1 MLGKNEE
8 INKRNARTLEKEQKY
23 QCDKITISSTNPNIT
38 GIMDSDSESVSVL
51 INGSDIDDIESSD
64 NDSTKE
70 DYNKRRNVDKS
81 VKNKVNRSFAASAIL
96 LATAGM
102 VAKIIGAI
110 YRIPLT
116 NLLGV
121 EGIGLYQLVFPMYA
135 LMLTLS
141 SSAIPTAIAR
151 LVSEKNELGDYI
163 GGRKVFKSSAIL
175 LVSTGLVATIIMFMI
190 SAPVANLQGNGL
202 VKYGYYVVAP
212 AILFVACSAFFKG
225 WFQGNMNML
234 PTATSQIV
242 EQITK
247 MGFGLLFAYLLLD
260 KGTMYAVTGALI
272 GLTLSEFLSLV
283 VMCIMYLK
291 SRPKGI
297 EGIAAAKADI
307 ETTKQIM
314 RVTVP
319 IMVAG
324 LIFPVV
330 QFADSL
336 LIVNLLM
343 AKGVERSLA
352 ISQYGILTAPVGSL
366 INMPIVITLAFAV
379 AIVPIISARR
389 ARRDVLSIKER
400 TDFALKLS
408 YLFSIPCFVAIL
420 VLARP
425 LMESLY
431 PSFTAESVI
440 LATTLMQTSALTI
453 VLLSVQQVY
462 TSVLQALGKSM
473 LPARNLGITALVK
486 ITLDIILIYSIG
498 IIGAV
503 VSSLV
508 AYLVGSTL
516 NALSMR
522 KLLGKSKNMLKN
534 ISKISLSSVI
544 IGLIIFG
551 LTYAI
556 ANSYAVIGVAIL
568 VSVPLYVLLIVS
580 MRTLSDDE
588 LKGFPASRILIK
600 INHAFHKGVR

>member
-1 MLGKNEE
+1 MLRNNEKT
-8 INKRNARTLEKEQKY
+8 NKRNDKTLEDEREY
-23 QCDKITISSTNPNIT
+23 QSDKITSTTTSPYN
-38 GIMDSDSESVSVL
+38 
-51 INGSDIDDIESSD
+51 NGNE
-64 NDSTKE
+64 N
-70 DYNKRRNVDKS
+70 NNNLNNVDKS
-81 VKNKVNRSFAASAIL
+81 VKRKVNRSFASSAIL

-116 NLLGV
+116 NILGV

-151 LVSEKNELGDYI
+151 LVSERNELGDYI

-175 LVSTGLVATIIMFMI
+175 LVSTGLVATLIMFMI
-190 SAPVANLQGNGL
+190 SAPVANLQGNSL

-283 VMCIMYLK
+283 VMCAMYLK

-297 EGIAAAKADI
+297 EGIAAVKADM

-314 RVTVP
+314 RVSVP

-324 LIFPVV
+324 MIFPVV

-336 LIVNLLM
+336 LIVNLLI
-343 AKGVERSLA
+343 AKGVEKSLA

-389 ARRDVLSIKER
+389 ARRDVVSIKER
-400 TDFALKLS
+400 TDFALKLA

-420 VLARP
+420 VLSKP
-425 LMESLY
+425 LMDALY
-431 PSFTAESVI
+431 PSFSAESLT
-440 LATTLMQTSALTI
+440 LATTLLQTSALTI

-473 LPARNLGITALVK
+473 LPARNLGITAVVK
-486 ITLDIILIYSIG
+486 ITLDIFLIYTIG

-556 ANSYAVIGVAIL
+556 ANSYAVIGVAIII
-568 VSVPLYVLLIVS
+568 SIPLYVLLIVS

-600 INHAFHKGVR
+600 INHAFHKGAR

>member
-1 MLGKNEE
+1 MN
-8 INKRNARTLEKEQKY
+8 IAT
-23 QCDKITISSTNPNIT
+23 TNPNIT
-38 GIMDSDSESVSVL
+38 SVIDSDGEAVSVFAS
-51 INGSDIDDIESSD
+51 GIDRQDDPFKEYCD
-64 NDSTKE
+64 NDTNTAKNAENSNKNAKTKA
-70 DYNKRRNVDKS
+70 KK
-81 VKNKVNRSFAASAIL
+81 KVQRSFASSAIL

-121 EGIGLYQLVFPMYA
+121 EGIGLYQLVFPIYA

-151 LVSEKNELGDYI
+151 LVSERNALGDYI
-163 GGRKVFKSSAIL
+163 GGRKVFRSSAIL
-175 LVSTGLVATIIMFMI
+175 LVSTGIVATLIMIFL
-190 SAPVANLQGNGL
+190 SAPLAILQGNDYI
-202 VKYGYYVVAP
+202 KYGYYVVAP

-234 PTATSQIV
+234 PTATAQIV
-242 EQITK
+242 EQVTK
-247 MGFGLLFAYLLLD
+247 MAFGLLFAYLLMD
-260 KGTMYAVTGALI
+260 RGTMYAVTGALI

-283 VMCIMYLK
+283 VMSALYLK

-297 EGIAAAKADI
+297 EGIAMAKADMA
-307 ETTKQIM
+307 TTKEIM
-314 RVTVP
+314 RVSVP

-343 AKGVERSLA
+343 ARGAERAAAVSE
-352 ISQYGILTAPVGSL
+352 YGILTAPVGSL

-389 ARRDVLSIKER
+389 AKRDVVSIKER

-408 YLFSIPCFVAIL
+408 FLFGMPCSIAIL
-420 VLARP
+420 VLAKP
-425 LMESLY
+425 LMTALY
-431 PSFTAESVI
+431 PSFSTESLMV
-440 LATTLMQTSALTI
+440 ATTLLQTSALTI
-453 VLLSVQQVY
+453 ILLSVQQVY

-473 LPARNLGITALVK
+473 LPARNLGITAVVK
-486 ITLDIILIYSIG
+486 ISLDIILIYFIG

-508 AYLVGSTL
+508 AYIVGSVL
-516 NALSMR
+516 NALSIR
-522 KLLGKSKNMLKN
+522 KLLGKSKNMFKN
-534 ISKISLSSVI
+534 ISKITLSSVI

-556 ANSYAVIGVAIL
+556 ANSYALIGVAIIISIPIYVML
-568 VSVPLYVLLIVS
+568 VVS

-600 INHAFHKGVR
+600 INNAFTKGIR

>member
-1 MLGKNEE
+1 MSHDIKQ
-8 INKRNARTLEKEQKY
+8 I
-23 QCDKITISSTNPNIT
+23 KI
-38 GIMDSDSESVSVL
+38 
-51 INGSDIDDIESSD
+51 
-64 NDSTKE
+64 K
-70 DYNKRRNVDKS
+70 K
-81 VKNKVNRSFAASAIL
+81 KVQRSFASSAIL

-102 VAKIIGAI
+102 VAKIIGAV

-121 EGIGLYQLVFPMYA
+121 EGIGLYQLVFPIYA

-151 LVSEKNELGDYI
+151 LVSERNALGDYI
-163 GGRKVFKSSAIL
+163 GGRKVFRSSAIL
-175 LVSTGLVATIIMFMI
+175 LVSTGIVATLLMFLL
-190 SAPVANLQGNGL
+190 SAPLATLQGNSL
-202 VKYGYYVVAP
+202 VKYGYYIVAP

-260 KGTMYAVTGALI
+260 RGTMYAVTGALI

-283 VMCIMYLK
+283 VMCIMYLR

-297 EGIAAAKADI
+297 AGIAEAKADMA
-307 ETTKQIM
+307 TTKEIM
-314 RVTVP
+314 RVSVP
-319 IMVAG
+319 IMLAG

-336 LIVNLLM
+336 LIVNILM
-343 AKGVERSLA
+343 ARGAERGLA
-352 ISQYGILTAPVGSL
+352 VSEYGILTAPVGSL

-389 ARRDVLSIKER
+389 AKRDVVSIKER

-408 YLFSIPCFVAIL
+408 YLFGVPCSISIL
-420 VLARP
+420 VLAKP
-425 LMESLY
+425 LMTALY
-431 PSFTAESVI
+431 PSFDASS
-440 LATTLMQTSALTI
+440 LALAVTLLQTSALTI

-473 LPARNLGITALVK
+473 LPARNLGITAVVK
-486 ITLDIILIYSIG
+486 ITLDVVLIYWIG

-503 VSSLV
+503 ISSLI
-508 AYLVGSTL
+508 AYMVGCIL
-516 NALSMR
+516 NSLSMR
-522 KLLGKSKNMLKN
+522 KLLGKSKNMAKN
-534 ISKISLSSVI
+534 ISKITASSVI
-544 IGLIIFG
+544 IGLIILG

-556 ANSYAVIGVAIL
+556 NNSYALIATAIA
-568 VSVPLYVLLIVS
+568 VSIPLYVLMIVS

-588 LKGFPASRILIK
+588 LKGFPASRVLIK
-600 INHAFHKGVR
+600 INHAFKKGRV